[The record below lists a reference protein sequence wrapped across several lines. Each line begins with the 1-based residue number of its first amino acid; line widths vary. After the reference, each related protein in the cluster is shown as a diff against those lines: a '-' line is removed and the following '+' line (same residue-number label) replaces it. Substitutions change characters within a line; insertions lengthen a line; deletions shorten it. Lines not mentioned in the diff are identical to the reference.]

1 MRKLLAFIATVAGLA
16 IGVPTTSSAGGWVVV
31 SLDSMPAVHA
41 GDDTEI
47 GFTVLRHGVTP
58 ESSDDLAIVL
68 TGPDGTSHRSTRCSK
83 APSATTSPRSRCRT
97 RVTIAGT

>member
-1 MRKLLAFIATVAGLA
+1 MRKLLAFIAAVAGLA

-68 TGPDGTSHRSTRCSK
+68 TGPDGTV
-83 APSATTSPRSRCRT
+83 APIRRGAARRRRSPRRHDHA
-97 RVTIAGT
+97 AGRG